1 MLQAFTQTA
10 LGKNIRF
17 FVRWTLISLVMGV
30 LCGLVGSAFGHGV
43 AFAQSFFK
51 THGFMLYLMPVSGIL
66 IIIVHKIFRTVGNK
80 GTNMVLESIS
90 GTERVRITLLP
101 TIFISTILSHFVGAS
116 AGKEGAALQIGASIA
131 NLLGDALKL
140 HDKDKKI
147 IIMCGMSGCFGAIF
161 GTPLAAA
168 MFGMEVAVIGV
179 AYYTAFI
186 PCVIAAFIGAEVS
199 HLLGLH
205 AEAFTILQIPEFDFH
220 TLIYPIAIGILGAIV
235 SICFCELLHE
245 SHKIYHKKFHNLYVR
260 IIVASVLFIVLTLIF
275 GRDYCGAGF
284 NLVEEAMHGE
294 SRYEAFLLK
303 MLFTAVALGGGFKGG
318 EIVPTLAIGATLG
331 SAFGNILGFEP
342 SLCAACGM
350 LALFVGATNCPVATL
365 FLGFELFGFGAM
377 PYFAVTVALSF
388 ALSGYYGL
396 YSSQKFTHAK
406 VKTEFS
412 HARTHHVKGD
422 PVHELDEEL
431 HVS

>member
-1 MLQAFTQTA
+1 MEKNITQTA
-10 LGKNIRF
+10 LGKNIHF
-17 FVRWTLISLVMGV
+17 FIRWTVISIVMGV

-43 AFAQSFFK
+43 AFAQKFFGE
-51 THGFMLYLMPVSGIL
+51 HDFMLYLMPVSGIL
-66 IIIVHKIFRTVGNK
+66 IVIVHKLLRQVGNK
-80 GTNMVLESIS
+80 GTNVILESIHS
-90 GTERVRITLLP
+90 SEKIRFTMLP

-140 HDKDKKI
+140 NEKDKKI

-179 AYYTAFI
+179 AYYTALI
-186 PCVIAAFIGAEVS
+186 PCVFAAFIGAEVS

-205 AEAFTILQIPEFDFH
+205 AEAFTILNVPEFQFN
-220 TLIYPIAIGILGAIV
+220 TLIFPILIGILGAVV

-245 SHKIYHKKFHNLYVR
+245 AHKIYHRKFHNLYVR
-260 IIVASVLFIVLTLIF
+260 ILVASVLFIALTLIF

-331 SAFGNILGFEP
+331 SAVGNIIGFEP

-350 LALFVGATNCPVATL
+350 LALFVGATNCPTATL
-365 FLGFELFGFGAM
+365 FLGFELFGFEAM
-377 PYFAVTVALSF
+377 PYFTVTVALSF

-412 HARTHHVKGD
+412 HARTHHTKGD
-422 PVHELDEEL
+422 PVHDAEHGT